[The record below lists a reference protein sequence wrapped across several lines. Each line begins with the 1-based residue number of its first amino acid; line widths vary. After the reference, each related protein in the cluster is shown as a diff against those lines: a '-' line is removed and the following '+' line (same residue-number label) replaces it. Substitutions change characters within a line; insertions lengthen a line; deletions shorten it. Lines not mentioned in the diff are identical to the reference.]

1 MIMNSCKYKREEF
14 DSASGS
20 IKNQFFAISHFLA
33 IFTEVEIPRKLK
45 FQKKVSLYIRQPI

>member
-20 IKNQFFAISHFLA
+20 IKNQFFFAISHFWQ
-33 IFTEVEIPRKLK
+33 FSRKLK
-45 FQKKVSLYIRQPI
+45 YPGN